1 MTVDPAPREARFLV
15 EYLITN
21 HDLTTTMS
29 THEEALINKAED
41 TILSHGRDI
50 ETLPHSE
57 QKLLRNNSGPEWRGA
72 GVIITSDMAY
82 KPTDM
87 FDANAFIVH
96 STHASRL
103 VWTVSMIQAAFRHY
117 LIASN
122 KDEFFLDLA
131 RVAKRRLK
139 DSGDTPEGCT
149 RAQKDM
155 VSNALEKLRI
165 IKRGKIFPETDASV
179 LTGPPSDEA

>member
-1 MTVDPAPREARFLV
+1 
-15 EYLITN
+15 
-21 HDLTTTMS
+21 MS

-41 TILSHGRDI
+41 TILSHGRNI
-50 ETLPHSE
+50 ETLHHSQ
-57 QKLLRNNSGPEWRGA
+57 QKLPQINSAPEWRGA
-72 GVIITSDMAY
+72 GVIITSDMTY
-82 KPTDM
+82 KPADM

-103 VWTVSMIQAAFRHY
+103 AWTVGMIKAAFDPY
-117 LIASN
+117 LHASN
-122 KDEFFLDLA
+122 KDEFYLDLA

-139 DSGDTPEGCT
+139 NSSDTPEDCT

-155 VSNALEKLRI
+155 VSNALEKLRL